1 MLGLIEL
8 NIGNQSSLQRK
19 ITMQER
25 HFMLAL
31 LFFFLGSEAHPP
43 SFFILESPLHTT
55 FFVTTQLRISE
66 LPR

>member
-1 MLGLIEL
+1 
-8 NIGNQSSLQRK
+8 
-19 ITMQER
+19 MQER

-31 LFFFLGSEAHPP
+31 LLFPWPRSAPP

-55 FFVTTQLRISE
+55 FFVSTQLRISE